1 MENIFI
7 LLLII
12 IGLYLWSIRNEKT
25 LIIRNKRDEL
35 KRDNILL
42 KKLANHAD
50 KYIDSEDVEGNNAVR
65 LWYAEIY
72 SELQL
77 LLDNYRA
84 DELKFKKNPAT
95 KASET
100 TKKIAQE
107 KKELFR
113 RIKILESEINVY
125 KEYAPQIE
133 EFNELILEDDS
144 FLLNKDETSSDQ
156 LDPVE
161 KYTKD
166 RSDYKKLNKDEK
178 SQYALDR
185 YINKRHKSLEIG
197 RMYKRYV
204 GYLYEWDGWKVK
216 FVGILD
222 GFEDLGRDLICSM
235 DNEIHVV
242 QTKNWASHKVIRE
255 KHIYQLYA
263 TTIHYQIQNKEEC
276 KNKKVTPVFYSTI
289 DYSPEAKEAADALKI
304 KLETKSLD
312 KNYPMIKCNI
322 NKQTDEKI
330 YHLPFD
336 QMYDKILIEQEKG
349 ETYEKKVSTARRKG
363 FRRAKKYMG

>member
-197 RMYKRYV
+197 
-204 GYLYEWDGWKVK
+204 
-216 FVGILD
+216 
-222 GFEDLGRDLICSM
+222 
-235 DNEIHVV
+235 
-242 QTKNWASHKVIRE
+242 
-255 KHIYQLYA
+255 
-263 TTIHYQIQNKEEC
+263 
-276 KNKKVTPVFYSTI
+276 
-289 DYSPEAKEAADALKI
+289 
-304 KLETKSLD
+304 
-312 KNYPMIKCNI
+312 
-322 NKQTDEKI
+322 
-330 YHLPFD
+330 
-336 QMYDKILIEQEKG
+336 
-349 ETYEKKVSTARRKG
+349 
-363 FRRAKKYMG
+363 